1 MPAAPRHVIVDI
13 GSNTIRLE
21 VFGLRVD
28 EVLYDDKLAA
38 GLGRGVVARGQL
50 DRRSMTAA
58 LNELQRYAALI
69 RLIDPASLQVV
80 ATAAVRDAGNGAAF
94 LEAVRGLGLPARL
107 LSGEDEARASAL
119 GVIATHPGARGLVAD
134 LGGGSLEL
142 ARVSQDRVH
151 QCTSFP
157 LGVMRVA
164 AIRARGR
171 GQLRADLKDR
181 LSGLS
186 WARMQTA
193 ETLYLVGGAWRAL
206 GRFDAYLSG
215 RGFAQP
221 IPAADAR
228 ALKAAVR
235 EFGPRRLAALPKIS
249 PARAAQLGDASAL
262 LAALIAETGAPQ
274 VQVSTTGLR
283 EGLLAAQL
291 GQLST

>member
-1 MPAAPRHVIVDI
+1 
-13 GSNTIRLE
+13 
-21 VFGLRVD
+21 
-28 EVLYDDKLAA
+28 
-38 GLGRGVVARGQL
+38 
-50 DRRSMTAA
+50 
-58 LNELQRYAALI
+58 
-69 RLIDPASLQVV
+69 
-80 ATAAVRDAGNGAAF
+80 
-94 LEAVRGLGLPARL
+94 L
-107 LSGEDEARASAL
+107 LSGEDEARASSI
-119 GVIATHPGARGLVAD
+119 GVIATHPGAKGLVAD

-142 ARVSQDRVH
+142 ARIGQDRVH
-151 QCTSFP
+151 QCTSFQ

-171 GQLRADLKDR
+171 GQLRADLKER
-181 LSGLS
+181 LRGLD
-186 WARMQTA
+186 WAQMQTG

-215 RGFAQP
+215 RSFAQP
-221 IPAADAR
+221 IPADAAR
-228 ALKAAVR
+228 ALKITVR

-249 PARAAQLGDASAL
+249 SARAAQLGDASAL